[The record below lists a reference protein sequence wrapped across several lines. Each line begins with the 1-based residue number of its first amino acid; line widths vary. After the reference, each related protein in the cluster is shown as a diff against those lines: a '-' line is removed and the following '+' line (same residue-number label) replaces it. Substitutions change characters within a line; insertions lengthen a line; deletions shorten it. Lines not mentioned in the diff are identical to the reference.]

1 MFNTKHGCFS
11 PNLIHLSKMGSKTN
25 MPVAAQIIPNKND
38 EIAIDQL
45 KEVGGLNCKFFKTF
59 KQQSITFKRD
69 VIKLMAFVIQST
81 KFYKTCLL

>member
-1 MFNTKHGCFS
+1 
-11 PNLIHLSKMGSKTN
+11 

-45 KEVGGLNCKFFKTF
+45 KEVSGLNCKFIKTF

-69 VIKLMAFVIQST
+69 VIKLVSFVIQST